1 MNYACKLS
9 ELVKLNKCNS
19 SGKNLL
25 VLDLFQKSSDIRRL
39 DFFLLKNR
47 NTILEVTGI
56 ALHINLNFQYFL
68 VQSSKFLLSHI
79 SERKKLIT
87 NTIID
92 IHCYPKMMRK
102 RCSTFKEASTNDD
115 LSDLSLSDPDDK
127 SDLRFY
133 LKSTKNSRSRSYKSR
148 KVESK
153 PKSRDS
159 TARTSSNLP
168 RIQDES
174 DVSDTDLQ
182 TYVKLEEMDSM
193 KKSLDSDLDAYMMIA
208 RQSKAKSHR
217 QEEVNKQLTYTKIQ
231 DNVEKHSEEKK
242 FHLQKS
248 VHSHTPQNRKQEKSA
263 LLKRIKDLEVKN
275 EMLIKKLDN
284 QYNSL
289 MKKNELLNEKNSV
302 LKERNSQLQ
311 KLFHDVNDKY
321 ISTRNELARRND
333 NLRSI
338 PSAQNCDEFSFEY
351 ESCKSEVMKFDNIK
365 SDKS

>member
-1 MNYACKLS
+1 
-9 ELVKLNKCNS
+9 
-19 SGKNLL
+19 
-25 VLDLFQKSSDIRRL
+25 
-39 DFFLLKNR
+39 
-47 NTILEVTGI
+47 
-56 ALHINLNFQYFL
+56 
-68 VQSSKFLLSHI
+68 
-79 SERKKLIT
+79 
-87 NTIID
+87 
-92 IHCYPKMMRK
+92 MMRK

-182 TYVKLEEMDSM
+182 TYVKFEEMDSM

-231 DNVEKHSEEKK
+231 DNVEKHSEEKN

-275 EMLIKKLDN
+275 EMLIKKLDK
-284 QYNSL
+284 QYKEQKN
-289 MKKNELLNEKNSV
+289 KNELLNEKNSV
-302 LKERNSQLQ
+302 MSERITELEERNSQLE

-338 PSAQNCDEFSFEY
+338 PSAQNCDEFSFEF
-351 ESCKSEVMKFDNIK
+351 ESCKSEVMKCDNIK
-365 SDKS
+365 PDRQ

>member
-1 MNYACKLS
+1 
-9 ELVKLNKCNS
+9 
-19 SGKNLL
+19 
-25 VLDLFQKSSDIRRL
+25 
-39 DFFLLKNR
+39 
-47 NTILEVTGI
+47 
-56 ALHINLNFQYFL
+56 
-68 VQSSKFLLSHI
+68 
-79 SERKKLIT
+79 
-87 NTIID
+87 
-92 IHCYPKMMRK
+92 MMRK

-182 TYVKLEEMDSM
+182 TYVKFEEMDSM

-217 QEEVNKQLTYTKIQ
+217 QEVVNKQLTYTKIQ
-231 DNVEKHSEEKK
+231 DNVEKHSEEKNL
-242 FHLQKS
+242 HLQKS

-284 QYNSL
+284 QYKDNQSL

-302 LKERNSQLQ
+302 ISERNTELEERNSQLE

>member
-1 MNYACKLS
+1 M
-9 ELVKLNKCNS
+9 
-19 SGKNLL
+19 
-25 VLDLFQKSSDIRRL
+25 DLFQKSSDIRRL

-87 NTIID
+87 NIIID

-115 LSDLSLSDPDDK
+115 LSDVSLSDPDDK
-127 SDLRFY
+127 TDLRFY
-133 LKSTKNSRSRSYKSR
+133 LKSTKNSRSRPYKSR

-153 PKSRDS
+153 PESRDL
-159 TARTSSNLP
+159 TV
-168 RIQDES
+168 QDES

-182 TYVKLEEMDSM
+182 TYVKFEEMDSM

-231 DNVEKHSEEKK
+231 HNVEKHSEEKN

-248 VHSHTPQNRKQEKSA
+248 VHSHIPQNRKQEKSA

-284 QYNSL
+284 QYKSL

-302 LKERNSQLQ
+302 MSERITELEERNSQLE

-338 PSAQNCDEFSFEY
+338 SSAQNCDEFSFEF
-351 ESCKSEVMKFDNIK
+351 ESCKSEVM
-365 SDKS
+365 